1 MAISASL
8 QALIA
13 GETVAGSKIN
23 PRLLTE
29 LMQEGLL
36 QIIIRGSRKSYRAIN
51 IEALKRHLIDKD
63 ENFRIL
69 EVDDSD
75 SRHSM
80 ANETGNSKLV
90 TVRSC
95 PGFPVNSYEPI
106 ECSFNN
112 KAFVINPVE
121 GSFLFVAD
129 WRTFKIPA
137 DMTIIGI
144 ENMENFRMIRQ
155 QRAFFDTYLQKHK
168 LSQKVLFVSR
178 YPQSTDLREWLASL
192 PNQYLH
198 FGDFDLAGIQIFLTE
213 FQRHLGAER
222 TTFLIPEDIST
233 RLKYGSATRYN
244 EQYARYKNIKTD
256 INEIQQLINLIHS
269 ERKGYD
275 QEGYISQ

>member
-155 QRAFFDTYLQKHK
+155 QRTFFDTYLQKHK